1 MNDTKNFTTEAEDR
15 IIEDAFRE
23 VLDGYLKSNHRK
35 KVEIIERAFK
45 FAKEAHKG
53 IRRRSGEPY
62 ILHPIAVAKIASQE
76 IGLGSTSICAALLHD
91 VVEDTDYTV
100 EDIEQ
105 NFGKKIAQLVEGL
118 TKISGGIFGDKASAQ
133 AENFRKLLLTM
144 SEDIRVVLIKMADR
158 LHNMRTL
165 GSMAPNKQY
174 KIAGETLYIYAPLAH
189 RLGLFAIK
197 TELENLSFKY
207 EHPDAFNNISRKI
220 AATEGSRNEIYRNFA
235 APVLA
240 RLDRMGLKYTAKA
253 RVKSVYSIWNKMETK
268 HIPFEEV
275 YDLYAAR
282 IVFDCDDPAQEKSI
296 CWQIYSAITDIYR
309 LHPDRTR
316 DWISNPKANGYQA
329 LHLTVMG
336 PDGNWIEVQI
346 RSRRM
351 DEIAE
356 KGFAAHWK
364 YKVGEGDEESELNA
378 WLHTIK
384 DILDDPE
391 PNALDFLDTLKLN
404 LFASEIVVFTPKGEL
419 ITLPMDATVL
429 DVAFHLHTQIGC
441 RCIAGKVNHKLVPL
455 SQKLNSGDQ
464 VEVLTSQSQTPKPE
478 WIDFLATA
486 KGKTRLRASLR
497 KLHQPAIA
505 AGKGIFAKFLKEN
518 DIADDN
524 VAITKVMGLFKAA
537 SKEEL
542 YYLLGNQEIVLNE
555 YVVKTLRKQSSATKR
570 LLARLWGRNP
580 AKEQPETTAP
590 AAPAKTPINTKET
603 YVLKYDDNGEANFR
617 LAGCCN
623 PVPGDDVL
631 GFIDDDG
638 EVVVHSLDCPRA
650 GALKASFG
658 PRLLSTRWEVSDA
671 RFLANIHIE
680 GIDRQGI
687 LHELISLIS
696 THLSLNI
703 RSLDIR
709 TEKEVFQC
717 DMSLLVTDATGIN
730 DLCAKVRK
738 IPGVEKVARI

>member
-1 MNDTKNFTTEAEDR
+1 MIEEAFQD
-15 IIEDAFRE
+15 
-23 VLDGYLKSNHRK
+23 VLQGYLNSNHRK

-105 NFGKKIAQLVEGL
+105 NFGSKIAQLVEGL

-197 TELENLSFKY
+197 TELETLSFKY
-207 EHPDAFNNISRKI
+207 EHPDAYARISQKIQDTEEHRNKLYNNFVTPIR
-220 AATEGSRNEIYRNFA
+220 
-235 APVLA
+235 A
-240 RLDRMGLKYTAKA
+240 RLDAMGLKYTAKA
-253 RVKSVYSIWNKMETK
+253 RVKSVYSIWNKMEAK
-268 HIPFEEV
+268 KIPFEEV

-282 IVFDCDDPAQEKSI
+282 IVFECDDQAKEKGI

-316 DWISNPKANGYQA
+316 DWVSNPKANGYQA

-336 PDGNWIEVQI
+336 PDGDWIEVQI
-346 RSRRM
+346 RSQRM

-356 KGFAAHWK
+356 KGFAAHWR

-419 ITLPMDATVL
+419 LTLPMDSTVL
-429 DVAFHLHTQIGC
+429 DVAFNLHTQIGC
-441 RCIAGKVNHKLVPL
+441 HCIAGKVNHKLVPL

-464 VEVLTSQSQTPKPE
+464 VEVLTSQSQKPKPE
-478 WIDFLATA
+478 WVEYLATA
-486 KGKTRLRASLR
+486 KGKTRLRAALR
-497 KLHQPAIA
+497 KLHQPVVA
-505 AGKGIFAKFLKEN
+505 AGREIFSKFLHDNE
-518 DIADDN
+518 IVDDN

-537 SKEEL
+537 NREDF
-542 YYLLGNQEIVLNE
+542 YYQLGNQEIVLNDF
-555 YVVKTLRKQSSATKR
+555 VLKTLRKKKSATTR
-570 LLARLWGRNP
+570 LLSKLLRRGDANDVAATSADATPLTEQEAAERRAAINP
-580 AKEQPETTAP
+580 
-590 AAPAKTPINTKET
+590 KET
-603 YVLKYDDNGEANFR
+603 YVLKYGDNGESNFKF
-617 LAGCCN
+617 ADCCS
-623 PVPGDDVL
+623 PIPGDDVL
-631 GFIDDDG
+631 GFIDDNGD
-638 EVVVHSLDCPRA
+638 VVVHSLDCPRA
-650 GALKASFG
+650 AALKAGYG
-658 PRLLSTRWEVSDA
+658 PRIVSTRWEVGNA
-671 RFLANIHIE
+671 RFPANIHIE
-680 GIDRQGI
+680 GIDRHGI
-687 LHELISLIS
+687 LHELIMLIS
-696 THLSLNI
+696 THLSLDI
-703 RSLDIR
+703 RSLEIHA
-709 TEKEVFQC
+709 EKEVFRC
-717 DMSLLVTDATGIN
+717 DLSLLVSDVEGVN
-730 DLCAKVRK
+730 DLCAKVKK
-738 IPGVEKVARI
+738 IPGVEKAARV